1 LQGPAQEET
10 LPVSP
15 KPTQELPTNLT
26 TQAETMTSGDAPVA
40 FAAVIEPM
48 TFTEPGKII
57 PLKGRAKKQDAAD
70 GSAVNPAAGRLMT
83 AHPKPE
89 KRKNAKE
96 RAKERNDERNK
107 DRTEAVE
114 VAAVVPEISGLSTAH
129 PKPEKRL
136 NAKERAKAK
145 FAKKDDKKDT
155 KKDAKGRAADGT
167 TPMTAKAKSKGDTKA
182 KKTKAA
188 EAA

>member
-1 LQGPAQEET
+1 MQGPAQEET

-15 KPTQELPTNLT
+15 KPTQELPTN
-26 TQAETMTSGDAPVA
+26 QVPSQIDIN
-40 FAAVIEPM
+40 AANTALSSVIE
-48 TFTEPGKII
+48 
-57 PLKGRAKKQDAAD
+57 LKARMKKPDASNTASLMRKSSDLVTVRA
-70 GSAVNPAAGRLMT
+70 
-83 AHPKPE
+83 KPE

-107 DRTEAVE
+107 DRTESVE
-114 VAAVVPEISGLSTAH
+114 VAAVVPEISGLSH

-182 KKTKAA
+182 KMTKAA

>member
-15 KPTQELPTNLT
+15 KPTNEVPIQE
-26 TQAETMTSGDAPVA
+26 ETMTSGDAPIHA
-40 FAAVIEPM
+40 AAAVIEPI
-48 TFTEPGKII
+48 TFTEPGKVI
-57 PLKGRAKKQDAAD
+57 PLKVRVKKRQEQREAAD
-70 GSAVNPAAGRLMT
+70 GAAVNPAAGRLIT

-107 DRTEAVE
+107 DRPEAAEVEAVIPE
-114 VAAVVPEISGLSTAH
+114 VGGLSTAH

-145 FAKKDDKKDT
+145 FAKKDT
-155 KKDAKGRAADGT
+155 KGKAADGT
-167 TPMTAKAKSKGDTKA
+167 TPMTAKAKSKGETKVEA
-182 KKTKAA
+182 KVEGKSKKTKAA
-188 EAA
+188 

>member
-1 LQGPAQEET
+1 
-10 LPVSP
+10 
-15 KPTQELPTNLT
+15 
-26 TQAETMTSGDAPVA
+26 
-40 FAAVIEPM
+40 VIE
-48 TFTEPGKII
+48 
-57 PLKGRAKKQDAAD
+57 LKARMKKPDASNTASLMRKSSDLVTVRA
-70 GSAVNPAAGRLMT
+70 
-83 AHPKPE
+83 KPE
-89 KRKNAKE
+89 KRKNARE

-107 DRTEAVE
+107 DGTKAVE

-155 KKDAKGRAADGT
+155 KKDAKGRAADGI